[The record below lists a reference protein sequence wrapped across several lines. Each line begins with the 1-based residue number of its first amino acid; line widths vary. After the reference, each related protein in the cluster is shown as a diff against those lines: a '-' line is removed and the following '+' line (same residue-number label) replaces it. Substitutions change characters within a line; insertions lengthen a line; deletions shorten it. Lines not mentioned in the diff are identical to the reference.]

1 MHKAISTPQK
11 QTVALSEW
19 SYSVDCLRCELHN
32 HDRPTCIGFKKAKD
46 VPFQPPEEHLLP
58 VKKKI
63 QAQAVNLWLKL
74 QRFSSNFF
82 TFIRLIWIGYVLI
95 ETLFILKTIIFK
107 YLPIAVRVVCELRIL
122 GHEPYSWSF
131 IVVCLDLQIL
141 RSCWSRN
148 LQWDVCIQRDVY
160 EGVHQNLYNH
170 LCRGNITFVWKRQ
183 TR

>member
-1 MHKAISTPQK
+1 MNGVIRLTAWDVSFTIT
-11 QTVALSEW
+11 
-19 SYSVDCLRCELHN
+19 
-32 HDRPTCIGFKKAKD
+32 IGRSGLDFKKRRMFRFSPLKNTCC
-46 VPFQPPEEHLLP
+46 QWN
-58 VKKKI
+58 KKI